1 MDLSKWNPW
10 WRDGSVKKELLGKRR
25 NSFYE
30 IIKFADKR
38 QIIAIKGQRRVGKT
52 TLMYQIIDYL
62 LKEMKIDKFKIL
74 YFSFDEEIE
83 EIDRLLDFYQK
94 DALKNK
100 IDKFDDKIYL
110 FFDEIQ
116 KLKDFSKKI
125 KILYDL
131 NPNLKIFISGLGSL
145 EIDKSYKENLT
156 GRCIEFILKPLTFK
170 EYLDFKNINVDKE
183 RVNVYIKDLEIE
195 LLKYILNSGI
205 VEVIN
210 EDDEEFIRKYFID
223 SILNRIIYQD
233 ITQSFRISEPEMLI
247 KIFKIISSRPGSILN
262 YQNLSMELGKDRR
275 TIEKYIDYLKY
286 SMLINLIF
294 NFSKNLSTS
303 EKKLKKVYNI
313 NTTYSYLFSKE
324 MSNLNETLPFIYE
337 TIIVNN
343 FDINFFFRTTSKRE
357 VDFIK
362 IDNNKIIPIELK
374 YKERI
379 RNDDL
384 NGLIYFLDKFKLD
397 EGILLT
403 KDLKKEEM
411 INNKK
416 ITFIPLVEFLLNY

>member
-94 DALKNK
+94 DILKNK
-100 IDKFDDKIYL
+100 IDKFDKIYL

-131 NPNLKIFISGLGSL
+131 NPNLKIFISGSSSL
-145 EIDKSYKENLT
+145 EIDKGYKENLT

-170 EYLDFKNINVDKE
+170 EYLDFKNIDVDKE

-210 EDDEEFIRKYFID
+210 EEDEEFIRKYFID

-233 ITQSFRISEPEMLI
+233 IIQSFRISEPEMLI

-262 YQNLSMELGKDRR
+262 YQNLSMELGRDRR

-324 MSNLNETLPFIYE
+324 TSNLNETLPFIYE
-337 TIIVNN
+337 TIIINN
-343 FDINFFFRTTSKRE
+343 FDINFFFRTTSKKE

-384 NGLIYFLDKFKLD
+384 NRLIYFLDKFKLD

-403 KDLKKEEM
+403 KDLKKKEI

-416 ITFIPLVEFLLNY
+416 IAFIPFIEFLLNY

>member
-1 MDLSKWNPW
+1 MDLSKWNSW

-94 DALKNK
+94 DVLKNK
-100 IDKFDDKIYL
+100 IDKFDKIYL

-131 NPNLKIFISGLGSL
+131 NPNLKIFISGSSSF
-145 EIDKSYKENLT
+145 EIDKGYKENLT

-170 EYLDFKNINVDKE
+170 EYLNFKNINVDKE

-205 VEVIN
+205 IEVIN

-233 ITQSFRISEPEMLI
+233 ITQSFRISEPEMMI

-262 YQNLSMELGKDRR
+262 YQNLSMELGRDRR

-416 ITFIPLVEFLLNY
+416 IDFIPLIEFLLNY

>member
-94 DALKNK
+94 DILKNK
-100 IDKFDDKIYL
+100 IDKFDKIYL

-131 NPNLKIFISGLGSL
+131 NPNLKIFISGSSSL
-145 EIDKSYKENLT
+145 EIDKGYKENLT

-170 EYLDFKNINVDKE
+170 EYLDFKNIDVDKE

-262 YQNLSMELGKDRR
+262 YQNLSMELGRDRR

-403 KDLKKEEM
+403 KDLKKEGV

>member
-1 MDLSKWNPW
+1 MDLSKWNSW

-94 DALKNK
+94 DVLKNK
-100 IDKFDDKIYL
+100 IDKFDKIYL

-131 NPNLKIFISGLGSL
+131 NPNLKIFISGSSSL
-145 EIDKSYKENLT
+145 EIDKGYKENLT

-170 EYLDFKNINVDKE
+170 EYLNFKNINVDKE

-205 VEVIN
+205 IEVIN

-262 YQNLSMELGKDRR
+262 YQNLSMELGRDRR

-416 ITFIPLVEFLLNY
+416 IDFIPLIEFLLNY

>member
-94 DALKNK
+94 DILKNK
-100 IDKFDDKIYL
+100 IDKFDKIYL

-131 NPNLKIFISGLGSL
+131 NPNLKIFISGSSSL
-145 EIDKSYKENLT
+145 EIDKGYKENLT

-170 EYLDFKNINVDKE
+170 EYLDFKNIDVDKE

-210 EDDEEFIRKYFID
+210 ENDEEFIRKYFID

-262 YQNLSMELGKDRR
+262 YQNLSMELGRDRR
-275 TIEKYIDYLKY
+275 TIEKYINYLKY

-294 NFSKNLSTS
+294 NFSKDLSTS

-379 RNDDL
+379 KNDDL

-403 KDLKKEEM
+403 KDLKKEGI

>member
-94 DALKNK
+94 DILKNK
-100 IDKFDDKIYL
+100 IDKFDKIYL

-131 NPNLKIFISGLGSL
+131 NPNLKIFISGSSSL
-145 EIDKSYKENLT
+145 EIDKGYKENLT

-170 EYLDFKNINVDKE
+170 EYLNFKNINVDKE

-247 KIFKIISSRPGSILN
+247 KIFKITSLRPGSILN
-262 YQNLSMELGKDRR
+262 YQNLSMELGRDRR
-275 TIEKYIDYLKY
+275 TIEKYINYLKY
-286 SMLINLIF
+286 SMLINIVF

-416 ITFIPLVEFLLNY
+416 ITFIPLIEFLLNY

>member
-25 NSFYE
+25 NSFYD

-94 DALKNK
+94 DILKNK
-100 IDKFDDKIYL
+100 IDKFDKIYL

-131 NPNLKIFISGLGSL
+131 NPNLKIFISGSSSL
-145 EIDKSYKENLT
+145 EIDKGYKENLA

-170 EYLDFKNINVDKE
+170 EYLDFKNIDVDKE

-210 EDDEEFIRKYFID
+210 EEDEEFIRKYFID

-233 ITQSFRISEPEMLI
+233 IIQSFRIYEPEMLI

-262 YQNLSMELGKDRR
+262 YQNLSMELGRDRR
-275 TIEKYIDYLKY
+275 TIEKYIYYLKN

-324 MSNLNETLPFIYE
+324 TSNLNETLPLIYE
-337 TIIVNN
+337 TIIINN
-343 FDINFFFRTTSKRE
+343 FDINFFFRTTSKKE

-374 YKERI
+374 YKERL

-403 KDLKKEEM
+403 KDLKKKEI

-416 ITFIPLVEFLLNY
+416 IAFIPFIEFLLNY

>member
-94 DALKNK
+94 DILKNK
-100 IDKFDDKIYL
+100 IDKFDKIYL

-131 NPNLKIFISGLGSL
+131 NPNLKIFISGSSSL
-145 EIDKSYKENLT
+145 EIDKGYKENLT

-170 EYLDFKNINVDKE
+170 EYLDFKNIDVDKE

-262 YQNLSMELGKDRR
+262 YQNLSMELGRDRR
-275 TIEKYIDYLKY
+275 TIEKYINYLKY

-294 NFSKNLSTS
+294 NFSKDLSTS

-416 ITFIPLVEFLLNY
+416 ITFIPLIEFLLNY

>member
-94 DALKNK
+94 DILKNK
-100 IDKFDDKIYL
+100 IDKFDKIYL

-131 NPNLKIFISGLGSL
+131 NPNLKIFISGSSSL
-145 EIDKSYKENLT
+145 EIDKGYKENLT

-170 EYLDFKNINVDKE
+170 EYLDFKNIDVDKE

-262 YQNLSMELGKDRR
+262 YQNLSMELGRDRR
-275 TIEKYIDYLKY
+275 TIEKYINYLKY

-324 MSNLNETLPFIYE
+324 TSNLNETLPLIYE
-337 TIIVNN
+337 TIIINN
-343 FDINFFFRTTSKRE
+343 FDINFFFRTTSKKE

-379 RNDDL
+379 KNDDL

-416 ITFIPLVEFLLNY
+416 ITFIPLIEFLLNY

>member
-94 DALKNK
+94 DILKNK
-100 IDKFDDKIYL
+100 IDKFDKIYL

-131 NPNLKIFISGLGSL
+131 NPNLKIFISGSSSL
-145 EIDKSYKENLT
+145 EIDKGYKENLT

-170 EYLDFKNINVDKE
+170 EYLDFKNIDVDKE

-247 KIFKIISSRPGSILN
+247 KIFKIISLRPGSILN
-262 YQNLSMELGKDRR
+262 YQNLSMELGRDRR
-275 TIEKYIDYLKY
+275 TIEKYINYLKY

-416 ITFIPLVEFLLNY
+416 ITFIPLIEFLLNY

>member
-1 MDLSKWNPW
+1 MDLSKWNSW

-94 DALKNK
+94 DVLKNK
-100 IDKFDDKIYL
+100 IDKFDKIYL

-131 NPNLKIFISGLGSL
+131 NPNLKIFISGSGSL
-145 EIDKSYKENLT
+145 EIDKGYKENLT

-205 VEVIN
+205 IEVIN

-233 ITQSFRISEPEMLI
+233 ITQSFRISEPEMMI

-262 YQNLSMELGKDRR
+262 YQNLSMELGRDRR

>member
-94 DALKNK
+94 DILKNK
-100 IDKFDDKIYL
+100 IDKFDKIYL

-131 NPNLKIFISGLGSL
+131 NPNLKIFISGSSSL
-145 EIDKSYKENLT
+145 EIDKGYKENLT

-170 EYLDFKNINVDKE
+170 EYLDFKNIDVDKE

-210 EDDEEFIRKYFID
+210 EEDEEFIRKYFID

-233 ITQSFRISEPEMLI
+233 IIQSFRIYEPEMLI

-262 YQNLSMELGKDRR
+262 YQNLSMELGRDRR
-275 TIEKYIDYLKY
+275 TIEKYIYYLKN

-324 MSNLNETLPFIYE
+324 TSNLNETLPLIYE
-337 TIIVNN
+337 TIIINN
-343 FDINFFFRTTSKRE
+343 FDINFFFRTTSKKE

-384 NGLIYFLDKFKLD
+384 NRLIYFLDKFKLD

-403 KDLKKEEM
+403 KVLKKKEI

-416 ITFIPLVEFLLNY
+416 IAFIPFIEFLLNY

>member
-1 MDLSKWNPW
+1 MDLSKWNSW

-94 DALKNK
+94 DVLKNK
-100 IDKFDDKIYL
+100 IDKFDKIYL

-131 NPNLKIFISGLGSL
+131 NPNLKIFISGSSSL
-145 EIDKSYKENLT
+145 EIDKGYKENLT

-170 EYLDFKNINVDKE
+170 EYLDFKNINIDKE

-205 VEVIN
+205 IEVIN
-210 EDDEEFIRKYFID
+210 EDDEVFIRKYFID

-262 YQNLSMELGKDRR
+262 YQNLSMELGRDRR

-286 SMLINLIF
+286 SMLINIVF

-416 ITFIPLVEFLLNY
+416 IDFIPLIEFLLNY

>member
-94 DALKNK
+94 DILKNK
-100 IDKFDDKIYL
+100 IDKFDKIYL

-131 NPNLKIFISGLGSL
+131 NPNLKIFISGSSSL
-145 EIDKSYKENLT
+145 EIDKGYKENLT

-170 EYLDFKNINVDKE
+170 EYLDFKNIDVDKE

-247 KIFKIISSRPGSILN
+247 KIFKIISLRPGSILN
-262 YQNLSMELGKDRR
+262 YQNLSMELGRDRR
-275 TIEKYIDYLKY
+275 TIEKYINYLKY

-294 NFSKNLSTS
+294 NFSKDLSTS

-379 RNDDL
+379 KNDDL

-416 ITFIPLVEFLLNY
+416 ITFIPLIEFLLNY

>member
-94 DALKNK
+94 DILKNK
-100 IDKFDDKIYL
+100 IDKFDKIYL

-131 NPNLKIFISGLGSL
+131 NPNLKIFISGSSSL
-145 EIDKSYKENLT
+145 EIDKGYKENLT

-170 EYLDFKNINVDKE
+170 EYLDFKNIDVDKE

-262 YQNLSMELGKDRR
+262 YQNLSMELGRDRR

-294 NFSKNLSTS
+294 NFSKDLSTS

-403 KDLKKEEM
+403 KDLKKEGV

-416 ITFIPLVEFLLNY
+416 ITFIPFIEFLLNY

>member
-10 WRDGSVKKELLGKRR
+10 WREGSVKKELLGKRR

-94 DALKNK
+94 DILKNK
-100 IDKFDDKIYL
+100 IDKFDKIYL

-131 NPNLKIFISGLGSL
+131 NPNLKIFISGSSSL
-145 EIDKSYKENLT
+145 EIDKGYKENLT

-170 EYLDFKNINVDKE
+170 EYLDFKNIDVDKE

-233 ITQSFRISEPEMLI
+233 IIQSFRIYEPEMLI

-262 YQNLSMELGKDRR
+262 YQNLSMELGRDRR

-324 MSNLNETLPFIYE
+324 TSNLNETLPFIYE
-337 TIIVNN
+337 TIIINN
-343 FDINFFFRTTSKRE
+343 FDINFFFRTTSKKE

-384 NGLIYFLDKFKLD
+384 NRLIYFLDKFKLD

-403 KDLKKEEM
+403 KDLKKKEI

-416 ITFIPLVEFLLNY
+416 IAFIPFIEFLLNY

>member
-1 MDLSKWNPW
+1 MWN
-10 WRDGSVKKELLGKRR
+10 
-25 NSFYE
+25 
-30 IIKFADKR
+30 
-38 QIIAIKGQRRVGKT
+38 
-52 TLMYQIIDYL
+52 
-62 LKEMKIDKFKIL
+62 
-74 YFSFDEEIE
+74 
-83 EIDRLLDFYQK
+83 
-94 DALKNK
+94 
-100 IDKFDDKIYL
+100 
-110 FFDEIQ
+110 
-116 KLKDFSKKI
+116 
-125 KILYDL
+125 
-131 NPNLKIFISGLGSL
+131 
-145 EIDKSYKENLT
+145 
-156 GRCIEFILKPLTFK
+156 
-170 EYLDFKNINVDKE
+170 
-183 RVNVYIKDLEIE
+183 
-195 LLKYILNSGI
+195 
-205 VEVIN
+205 
-210 EDDEEFIRKYFID
+210 
-223 SILNRIIYQD
+223 NRIIYQD

-247 KIFKIISSRPGSILN
+247 KIFKIISLRPGSILN
-262 YQNLSMELGKDRR
+262 YQNLSMELGRDRR

-286 SMLINLIF
+286 SMLINIVF
-294 NFSKNLSTS
+294 NFSKDLSTS

-403 KDLKKEEM
+403 KDLKKEGV

-416 ITFIPLVEFLLNY
+416 ITFIPFIEFLLNY

>member
-94 DALKNK
+94 DILKNK
-100 IDKFDDKIYL
+100 IDKFDKIYL

-131 NPNLKIFISGLGSL
+131 NPNLKIFISGSSSL
-145 EIDKSYKENLT
+145 EIDKGYKENLT

-170 EYLDFKNINVDKE
+170 EYLDFKNIDVDKE

-262 YQNLSMELGKDRR
+262 YQNLSMELGRDRR

-294 NFSKNLSTS
+294 NFSKDLSTS

-403 KDLKKEEM
+403 KDLKKEGV

>member
-94 DALKNK
+94 DILKNK
-100 IDKFDDKIYL
+100 IDKFDKIYL

-131 NPNLKIFISGLGSL
+131 NPNLKIFISGSSSL
-145 EIDKSYKENLT
+145 EIDKGYKENLT

-170 EYLDFKNINVDKE
+170 EYLDFKNIDVDKE

-262 YQNLSMELGKDRR
+262 YQNLSMELGRDRR

-403 KDLKKEEM
+403 KDLKKEGV

-416 ITFIPLVEFLLNY
+416 ITLIPLIEFLLNY

>member
-1 MDLSKWNPW
+1 MWN
-10 WRDGSVKKELLGKRR
+10 
-25 NSFYE
+25 
-30 IIKFADKR
+30 
-38 QIIAIKGQRRVGKT
+38 
-52 TLMYQIIDYL
+52 
-62 LKEMKIDKFKIL
+62 
-74 YFSFDEEIE
+74 
-83 EIDRLLDFYQK
+83 
-94 DALKNK
+94 
-100 IDKFDDKIYL
+100 
-110 FFDEIQ
+110 
-116 KLKDFSKKI
+116 
-125 KILYDL
+125 
-131 NPNLKIFISGLGSL
+131 
-145 EIDKSYKENLT
+145 
-156 GRCIEFILKPLTFK
+156 
-170 EYLDFKNINVDKE
+170 
-183 RVNVYIKDLEIE
+183 
-195 LLKYILNSGI
+195 
-205 VEVIN
+205 
-210 EDDEEFIRKYFID
+210 
-223 SILNRIIYQD
+223 NRIIYQD

-247 KIFKIISSRPGSILN
+247 KIFKIISLRPGSILN
-262 YQNLSMELGKDRR
+262 YQNLSMELGRDRR

-286 SMLINLIF
+286 SMLINIVF
-294 NFSKNLSTS
+294 NFSKDLSTS

-416 ITFIPLVEFLLNY
+416 ITLIPLIEFLLNY

>member
-94 DALKNK
+94 DILKNK
-100 IDKFDDKIYL
+100 IDKFDKIYL

-131 NPNLKIFISGLGSL
+131 NPNLKIFISGSSSL
-145 EIDKSYKENLT
+145 EIDKGYKENLT

-170 EYLDFKNINVDKE
+170 EYLDFKNIDVDKE

-262 YQNLSMELGKDRR
+262 YQNLSMELGRDRR
-275 TIEKYIDYLKY
+275 TIEKYINYLKY

-403 KDLKKEEM
+403 KDLKKEGV

-416 ITFIPLVEFLLNY
+416 ITFIPFIEFLLNY

>member
-94 DALKNK
+94 DILKNK
-100 IDKFDDKIYL
+100 IDKFDKIYL

-131 NPNLKIFISGLGSL
+131 NPNLKIFISGSSSL
-145 EIDKSYKENLT
+145 EIDKGYKENLT

-170 EYLDFKNINVDKE
+170 EYLDFKNIDVDKE

-210 EDDEEFIRKYFID
+210 ENDEEFIRKYFID

-247 KIFKIISSRPGSILN
+247 KIFKIISLRPGSILN
-262 YQNLSMELGKDRR
+262 YQNLSMELGRDRR
-275 TIEKYIDYLKY
+275 TIEKYINYLKY

-379 RNDDL
+379 KNDDL

-403 KDLKKEEM
+403 KDLKKEGI

>member
-1 MDLSKWNPW
+1 MDLSKWNSW

-94 DALKNK
+94 DVLKNK
-100 IDKFDDKIYL
+100 IDKFDKIYL

-131 NPNLKIFISGLGSL
+131 NPNLKIFISGSSSL
-145 EIDKSYKENLT
+145 EIDKGYKENLT

-170 EYLDFKNINVDKE
+170 EYLDFKNIDVDKE

-205 VEVIN
+205 IEVIN

-262 YQNLSMELGKDRR
+262 YQNLSMELGRDRR

-286 SMLINLIF
+286 SMLINIVF

>member
-1 MDLSKWNPW
+1 
-10 WRDGSVKKELLGKRR
+10 
-25 NSFYE
+25 
-30 IIKFADKR
+30 
-38 QIIAIKGQRRVGKT
+38 
-52 TLMYQIIDYL
+52 
-62 LKEMKIDKFKIL
+62 
-74 YFSFDEEIE
+74 
-83 EIDRLLDFYQK
+83 
-94 DALKNK
+94 
-100 IDKFDDKIYL
+100 
-110 FFDEIQ
+110 
-116 KLKDFSKKI
+116 
-125 KILYDL
+125 
-131 NPNLKIFISGLGSL
+131 
-145 EIDKSYKENLT
+145 
-156 GRCIEFILKPLTFK
+156 
-170 EYLDFKNINVDKE
+170 
-183 RVNVYIKDLEIE
+183 
-195 LLKYILNSGI
+195 
-205 VEVIN
+205 
-210 EDDEEFIRKYFID
+210 
-223 SILNRIIYQD
+223 
-233 ITQSFRISEPEMLI
+233 
-247 KIFKIISSRPGSILN
+247 
-262 YQNLSMELGKDRR
+262 MELGRDRR

-286 SMLINLIF
+286 SMLINIVF
-294 NFSKNLSTS
+294 NFSKDLSTS

-416 ITFIPLVEFLLNY
+416 ITLIPLIEFLLNY

>member
-94 DALKNK
+94 DILKNK
-100 IDKFDDKIYL
+100 IDKFDKIYL

-131 NPNLKIFISGLGSL
+131 NPNLKIFISGSSSL
-145 EIDKSYKENLT
+145 EIDKGYKENLT

-170 EYLDFKNINVDKE
+170 EYLDFKNIDVDKE

-210 EDDEEFIRKYFID
+210 ENDEEFIRKYFID

-247 KIFKIISSRPGSILN
+247 KIFKIISLRPGSILN
-262 YQNLSMELGKDRR
+262 YQNLSMELGRDRR
-275 TIEKYIDYLKY
+275 TIEKYINYLKY

-294 NFSKNLSTS
+294 NFSKDLSTS

-379 RNDDL
+379 KNDDL

-403 KDLKKEEM
+403 KDLKKEGI